1 MSQQSLKDKT
11 IKGTMWS
18 AADAFLGQ
26 GVTFLVGIVLARL
39 LSPDE
44 YGLIGICLIFNTV
57 LMGIVDSGFSN
68 ALIRKKDVSD
78 DDYNTMFFTN
88 LAISFV
94 LYGLLFVC
102 SPLVAQFF
110 GRQELTALV
119 RATGLV
125 LFFNA
130 LSITQV
136 TILTKRIDFKTKT
149 KASLISAILSGIV
162 GIAMAY
168 TGFGVWALVGQML
181 SKQLLYTLC
190 LWVLNKWWPSLKFS
204 ASSFSYMWGFGWK
217 LLVSG
222 LLNNIWNQLYQV
234 VVGKFYSPATLGQ
247 YTRSSEYASIFSSN
261 LTNIVQR
268 VTYPV
273 LSEIQDDKERMVDGY
288 RKIIKITMFVTAVC
302 MISLGAVAEP
312 LIYCLIGPQ
321 WHEAATYLPLICI
334 SMSLYPLHA
343 INLNVL
349 AVLGRSD
356 IFLKLEITKKF
367 LSIIPLCIGIFI
379 DIYSMLIVSII
390 IGIVCL
396 YLNSWYTGKTLGYT
410 FWKQIYDIVPS
421 FTIAALIAL
430 SVYFV
435 KFLPISNWLMLPI
448 QMVVG
453 FIVFILLCEKSK
465 IEEYKEII
473 GIIKGI
479 KQRFMNCLQSQ
490 KGINPIRN
498 N

>member
-1 MSQQSLKDKT
+1 
-11 IKGTMWS
+11 MWS

-57 LMGIVDSGFSN
+57 LCGIVDSGFST
-68 ALIRKKDVSD
+68 ALIRKKDCTD
-78 DDYNTMFFTN
+78 EDYNTMFLTN
-88 LAISFV
+88 LGISIV
-94 LYGLLFVC
+94 LYGLLFVS
-102 SPLVAQFF
+102 SPLVALFF
-110 GRQELTALV
+110 GRQELTALI
-119 RATGLV
+119 RATGLL

-190 LWVLNKWWPSLKFS
+190 LWVLNKWWPTLKFS
-204 ASSFSYMWGFGWK
+204 ASSFRYMWGFGWK

-247 YTRSSEYASIFSSN
+247 YTRSNEYASIFSSN
-261 LTNIVQR
+261 LSSIIQR
-268 VTYPV
+268 VSYPV
-273 LSEIQDDKERMVDGY
+273 LSEMQDDKHRMVEGY
-288 RKIIKITMFVTAVC
+288 RRVIKMTMFITAIC

-343 INLNVL
+343 INLNML
-349 AVLGRSD
+349 QVLGRSD
-356 IFLKLEITKKF
+356 IFLYLEIIKKIIG
-367 LSIIPLCIGIFI
+367 IIPICIGIFI
-379 DIYSMLIVSII
+379 DIYWMLVASILIGFVS
-390 IGIVCL
+390 L
-396 YLNSWYTGKTLGYT
+396 YLNSWYTGKALGYT
-410 FWKQIYDIVPS
+410 FWKQIRDIAPAFGIA
-421 FTIAALIAL
+421 FTIAI
-430 SVYFV
+430 SVFFFKY
-435 KFLPISNWLMLPI
+435 LPISNWLILPI
-448 QMVVG
+448 QIVVG
-453 FIVFILLCEKSK
+453 VVVCIIACRKSQL
-465 IEEYKEII
+465 EEYKEVLNI
-473 GIIKGI
+473 
-479 KQRFMNCLQSQ
+479 
-490 KGINPIRN
+490 INPILN
-498 N
+498 KIKK

>member
-1 MSQQSLKDKT
+1 MPQQSLKDKT

-57 LMGIVDSGFSN
+57 LSGMVDSGFSN
-68 ALIRKKDVSD
+68 ALIRKKDCTD
-78 DDYNTMFFTN
+78 DDYNTMFLTN
-88 LAISFV
+88 LGISIV
-94 LYGLLFVC
+94 LYVLLFVC
-102 SPLVAQFF
+102 SPLVAHFF

-119 RATGLV
+119 RATGLL

-190 LWVLNKWWPSLKFS
+190 LWVLNKWWPKFNFSSL
-204 ASSFSYMWGFGWK
+204 SFKYMWGFGWK

-247 YTRSSEYASIFSSN
+247 YTRSNEYASIFSSN
-261 LTNIVQR
+261 LTSIIQR
-268 VTYPV
+268 VSYPV
-273 LSEIQDDKERMVDGY
+273 LSEIQDDKQRMVEGY
-288 RKIIKITMFVTAVC
+288 RRVIKMTMFITAIC

-334 SMSLYPLHA
+334 SMSLYPIHA
-343 INLNVL
+343 INLNML
-349 AVLGRSD
+349 QVLGRSD
-356 IFLKLEITKKF
+356 IFLYLEIIKKVIG
-367 LSIIPLCIGIFI
+367 LVPICIGIFV
-379 DIYSMLIVSII
+379 DIYWMLVASILTGFVS
-390 IGIVCL
+390 L
-396 YLNSWYTGKTLGYT
+396 YLNSWYTGKALGYT
-410 FWKQIYDIVPS
+410 FWKQLRDIAPA
-421 FTIAALIAL
+421 FGIAFAIAL
-430 SVYFV
+430 SVYFF
-435 KFLPISNWLMLPI
+435 KYLPISNWGILPI
-448 QMVVG
+448 QIVIGMVVC
-453 FIVFILLCEKSK
+453 IVTCQMST
-465 IEEYKEII
+465 IEEYKEVNAI
-473 GIIKGI
+473 IIK
-479 KQRFMNCLQSQ
+479 S
-490 KGINPIRN
+490 INRIRRI
-498 N
+498 